1 MKSLVM
7 TSGEMEYEQVFRF
20 RDFDNDDTTTAVG
33 DINYI
38 TMSHVLFVIFIILMP
53 VLFANLLVSTSI
65 AVVNN
70 NVIAIDIQIG
80 LAVGDTQKVEEKATL
95 TYLSLQ
101 VLCNC
106 THDCY

>member
-20 RDFDNDDTTTAVG
+20 RDFDDATDNTTAVVG

-53 VLFANLLVSTSI
+53 VLFANLLVSIS
-65 AVVNN
+65 
-70 NVIAIDIQIG
+70 
-80 LAVGDTQKVEEKATL
+80 
-95 TYLSLQ
+95 
-101 VLCNC
+101 NC
-106 THDCY
+106 S